1 MGITGEFLR
10 RFDKQYGELAP
21 KQDKAL
27 EELGISVELEKLY
40 IPLMFLKVLTYKFI
54 NLLKLE

>member
-10 RFDKQYGELAP
+10 RFDKQYEELAP

-27 EELGISVELEKLY
+27 EELGISVE
-40 IPLMFLKVLTYKFI
+40 
-54 NLLKLE
+54 